1 MIFFYAPKACSFA
14 SHLAL
19 EHVGAKYEAHRLD
32 FSKNQQREDEYLN
45 MNPKGRVPALLTDQG
60 LITENIAILAFI
72 AQSYPEAKLAPIDD
86 PFQFARVQA
95 FNSYLSSTVH
105 VAHAHNYRGYR
116 WVNADDTHS
125 IEAMQA
131 KVPSTMTECFQIIE
145 DTMIEGPWVMGAN
158 YTICDMYLF
167 TICQWLE
174 GDGVDINLFPKV
186 ANHFQLMNE
195 DSVVQ
200 RVKAKENLGSE

>member
-19 EHVGAKYEAHRLD
+19 EHVGAEFEAHRLD
-32 FSKNQQREDEYLN
+32 FSKNQQRDDEYLA
-45 MNPKGRVPALLTDQG
+45 MNPKGRVPVPMTDQG
-60 LITENIAILAFI
+60 LLTENIAILAFI
-72 AQSYPEAKLAPIDD
+72 AQSFPEANLAPVND

-116 WVNADDTHS
+116 WVDADDTHS
-125 IEAMQA
+125 IEAMKA
-131 KVPSTMTECFQIIE
+131 KVPSSMRECFELIE
-145 DTMIEGPWVMGAN
+145 NTMIEGPWVMGEN

-186 ANHFQLMNE
+186 ANIFQLMNE
-195 DSVVQ
+195 DEVVK
-200 RVKAKENLGSE
+200 RVKAKELA

>member
-19 EHVGAKYEAHRLD
+19 EHVGAEFEAHRLD
-32 FSKNQQREDEYLN
+32 FSKNQQRDDEYLS
-45 MNPKGRVPALLTDQG
+45 MNPKGRVPALMTDQG
-60 LITENIAILAFI
+60 LLTENIAILAYI
-72 AQSYPEAKLAPIDD
+72 AQSFPEANLAPVND

-116 WVNADDTHS
+116 WVDADDPHS
-125 IEAMQA
+125 IEAMKA
-131 KVPSTMTECFQIIE
+131 KVPDSMRECFE
-145 DTMIEGPWVMGAN
+145 LMENTMIEGPWVMGDN

-186 ANHFQLMNE
+186 ANIFQLMNE
-195 DSVVQ
+195 DEVVK
-200 RVKAKENLGSE
+200 RVKAKELA

>member
-32 FSKNQQREDEYLN
+32 FSKNQQREDEYLQ
-45 MNPKGRVPALLTDQG
+45 MNPKGRVPALMTDQG

-72 AQSYPEAKLAPIDD
+72 AQSYPEANLAPVND
-86 PFQFARVQA
+86 PYQFARVQA

-116 WVNADDTHS
+116 WVDAEDTHS
-125 IEAMQA
+125 IEAMRA
-131 KVPSTMTECFQIIE
+131 KVPNTMTECFKMIE

-174 GDGVDINLFPKV
+174 GDQVEINSFPKV
-186 ANHFQLMNE
+186 ADLFRRMNE
-195 DSVVQ
+195 DAVVQ
-200 RVKAKENLGSE
+200 RVKAKELA

>member
-72 AQSYPEAKLAPIDD
+72 AQSYPEAKLAPVDD
-86 PFQFARVQA
+86 PFQFSRVQA

-125 IEAMQA
+125 IEAMKA
-131 KVPSTMTECFQIIE
+131 KVPATMTECFQIIE
-145 DTMIEGPWVMGAN
+145 DTMIEGPWVMGGN

-186 ANHFQLMNE
+186 ANHFQRMNE
-195 DSVVQ
+195 DAVVQ
-200 RVKAKENLGSE
+200 RVKAKELV

>member
-19 EHVGAKYEAHRLD
+19 EHAGASYEAHRLN
-32 FSKNQQREDEYLN
+32 FSKNEQRDDKYLA
-45 MNPKGRVPALLTDQG
+45 MNPKGRVPALMTDQG
-60 LITENIAILAFI
+60 LLTENIAILAYI
-72 AQSYPEAKLAPIDD
+72 AQSYPEAKLAPVND

-116 WVNADDTHS
+116 WVEADDTHS
-125 IEAMQA
+125 IEAMKA
-131 KVPSTMTECFQIIE
+131 KVPSTMSECFELIE
-145 DTMIEGPWVMGAN
+145 STMVEGPWVMGEN

-174 GDGVDINLFPKV
+174 GDKVDINQFPKV
-186 ANHFQLMNE
+186 ANLFQSMNE
-195 DSVVQ
+195 DEVVK
-200 RVKAKENLGSE
+200 RVKAKEVL

>member
-19 EHVGAKYEAHRLD
+19 EHVGAKFEARRLD
-32 FSKNQQREDEYLN
+32 FSKSQQRSDEYLK
-45 MNPKGRVPALLTDQG
+45 MNPKGRVPALMTDKG
-60 LITENIAILAFI
+60 LITENIAILAWV
-72 AQSYPEAKLAPIDD
+72 AQSYPEANLAPVDD
-86 PFQFARVQA
+86 PYEFARVQA

-116 WVNADDTHS
+116 WVEADDTHS
-125 IEAMQA
+125 IEAMKA
-131 KVPSTMTECFQIIE
+131 KVPSTMTECFDIIE
-145 DTMIEGPWVMGAN
+145 HSMIEGPWVMGEN

-186 ANHFQLMNE
+186 ARHFQLMNE
-195 DSVVQ
+195 DAVVQ
-200 RVKAKENLGSE
+200 RVKAKELS

>member
-19 EHVGAKYEAHRLD
+19 EHVGANYEAHRLD
-32 FSKNQQREDEYLN
+32 FSKNQQRDDEYLK
-45 MNPKGRVPALLTDQG
+45 MNPKGRVPALMTDQG
-60 LITENIAILAFI
+60 LITENIAILAYL
-72 AQSYPEAKLAPIDD
+72 AQSFPEANLAPVND

-116 WVNADDTHS
+116 WVDADDTHS
-125 IEAMQA
+125 IEAMKA
-131 KVPSTMTECFQIIE
+131 KVPDSMTECFELIE
-145 DTMIEGPWVMGAN
+145 NTMIEGPWVMGEN

-174 GDGVDINLFPKV
+174 GDGVDISLFPKV
-186 ANHFQLMNE
+186 ASIFQTMNE
-195 DSVVQ
+195 DEVVK
-200 RVKAKENLGSE
+200 RVKAKELA

>member
-19 EHVGAKYEAHRLD
+19 EHVGAKYEARRLD
-32 FSKNQQREDEYLN
+32 FSKNQQHDNEYLK
-45 MNPKGRVPALLTDQG
+45 MNPKGRVPALLTEQG
-60 LITENIAILAFI
+60 LITENIAILVFI
-72 AQSYPEAKLAPIDD
+72 AQSFPEANLALLNNPY
-86 PFQFARVQA
+86 QFARVQA

-105 VAHAHNYRGYR
+105 VAHAHRYRGYR
-116 WVNADDTHS
+116 WVDAEDTHS
-125 IEAMQA
+125 IKAMKA
-131 KVPSTMTECFQIIE
+131 KVPTTMKECFEIIESTM
-145 DTMIEGPWVMGAN
+145 MEGPWVMGEK

-167 TICQWLE
+167 TVCQWLE

-195 DSVVQ
+195 DAVVK
-200 RVKAKENLGSE
+200 RVKERELS

>member
-32 FSKNQQREDEYLN
+32 FSKNQQRDDEYLA
-45 MNPKGRVPALLTDQG
+45 MNPKGRVPALMTEQG
-60 LITENIAILAFI
+60 LITENIAILAYI
-72 AQSYPEAKLAPIDD
+72 AQTFPEANLAPVND
-86 PFQFARVQA
+86 PYQFARVQA

-116 WVNADDTHS
+116 WVEADDTHS
-125 IEAMQA
+125 IEAMKA
-131 KVPSTMTECFQIIE
+131 KVPATMSECFELIE
-145 DTMIEGPWVMGAN
+145 NTMIEGPWVMGDN

-174 GDGVDINLFPKV
+174 GDKVDINQFPKV
-186 ANHFQLMNE
+186 ANLFQSMNE
-195 DSVVQ
+195 DEVVK
-200 RVKAKENLGSE
+200 RVKAKELL

>member
-1 MIFFYAPKACSFA
+1 MIFFYAPNACSFA

-19 EHVGAKYEAHRLD
+19 EHVGAEYEAHRLD
-32 FSKNQQREDEYLN
+32 FSRNQQRDDEYLK
-45 MNPKGRVPALLTDQG
+45 MNPKGRVPALMTDQG
-60 LITENIAILAFI
+60 LLTENIAILAYL
-72 AQSYPEAKLAPIDD
+72 AQTYPESNIAPVND

-116 WVNADDTHS
+116 WVEADDTHS
-125 IEAMQA
+125 IEAMKA
-131 KVPSTMTECFQIIE
+131 KVPNTMSECFEMIE
-145 DTMIEGPWVMGAN
+145 STMIEGPWVMGES

-174 GDGVDINLFPKV
+174 GDKVDINHFPKV
-186 ANHFQLMNE
+186 AALFQRMNE
-195 DSVVQ
+195 DPVVK
-200 RVKAKENLGSE
+200 RVKAKERS

>member
-19 EHVGAKYEAHRLD
+19 EHVGAEFEAHRLD
-32 FSKNQQREDEYLN
+32 FSKNQQRNDEYLA
-45 MNPKGRVPALLTDQG
+45 MNPKGRVPALMTDQG
-60 LITENIAILAFI
+60 LLTENIAILAFI
-72 AQSYPEAKLAPIDD
+72 AQSFPEANLAPVND

-116 WVNADDTHS
+116 WVDADDTHS
-125 IEAMQA
+125 IEAMKA
-131 KVPSTMTECFQIIE
+131 KVPSSMRECFELIE
-145 DTMIEGPWVMGAN
+145 NTMIEGPWVMGEN

-186 ANHFQLMNE
+186 ANIFQLMNE
-195 DSVVQ
+195 DEVVK
-200 RVKAKENLGSE
+200 RVKAKELA